1 MTETR
6 LKLGAWGEAQ
16 AASFL
21 RKQGA
26 KILARNYTAPT
37 GEIDII
43 ARHKKSLLFVE
54 VKTRTGLQF
63 GQPAEAVGPTKQR
76 QIIRTAQ
83 WYLQQESTNK
93 LQPQFDVIS
102 VLVDGDAVKI
112 EHFPNAFDADL

>member
-1 MTETR
+1 MTEKR
-6 LKLGAWGEAQ
+6 LKLGVWGEAQ

-43 ARHKKSLLFVE
+43 ARHRKNLLFVE
-54 VKTRTGLQF
+54 VKTRTSLQF
-63 GQPAEAVGPTKQR
+63 GCPAEAVGPTKQR
-76 QIIRTAQ
+76 QIVRTAQ
-83 WYLQQESTNK
+83 WYLQRESANT

-102 VLVDGDAVKI
+102 VLVDNDVVTI
-112 EHFPNAFDADL
+112 EHFPNAFDAGL